1 MTRCP
6 VVCPLNQF
14 VASLGSWH
22 KNAITVDSWILLG
35 SSQETIPDC
44 GLNKGSSKSDKLR
57 QAVSHCSFKIRV
69 CPCKH
74 VELIKD
80 ILKVYHWYLSSSCL
94 PQLTIL
100 GYLMVSPLVWRN
112 PSRWPAE
119 VPCWLSHPTIPGNI
133 QAEVKR
139 WWVSCW
145 PTRLSWQMS
154 LGWLGQL
161 WKASKQAVSVFESV
175 WWDIPI
181 YPFVIVIFNREDDD

>member
-6 VVCPLNQF
+6 VVCPLNQV

-80 ILKVYHWYLSSSCL
+80 ILKVYNWYLSSSCL

-112 PSRWPAE
+112 PSRWPISSLLTE
-119 VPCWLSHPTIPGNI
+119 PSNDSRQHPGRS
-133 QAEVKR
+133 QEMV
-139 WWVSCW
+139 
-145 PTRLSWQMS
+145 
-154 LGWLGQL
+154 GQL
-161 WKASKQAVSVFESV
+161 LANQVELADVTWMTWTAMES
-175 WWDIPI
+175 I
-181 YPFVIVIFNREDDD
+181 